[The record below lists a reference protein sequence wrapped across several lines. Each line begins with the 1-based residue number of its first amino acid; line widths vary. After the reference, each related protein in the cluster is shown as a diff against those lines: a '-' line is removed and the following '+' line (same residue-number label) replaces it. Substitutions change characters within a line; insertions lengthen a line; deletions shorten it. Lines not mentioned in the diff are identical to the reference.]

1 MSDLGNRKTFAE
13 NLTMY
18 IEISGKTKKEIA
30 DDLGFPYSTF
40 NEWTTGK
47 KYPRMKNIEIL
58 ANYFR
63 IQKSDLIERKTEA
76 DIKEIEQNDTSVLLT
91 VRLRTDEEFLS
102 VVEGLDKLDAVQ
114 LASVKQIVEALLR
127 K

>member
-18 IEISGKTKKEIA
+18 IENSGKTKKEIA
-30 DDLGFPYSTF
+30 DNLGFPYSTF

-63 IQKSDLIERKTEA
+63 IQKSDLIERKSEA
-76 DIKEIEQNDTSVLLT
+76 DIKEIEQNDTTVLLT
-91 VRLRTDEEFLS
+91 VRLRTDNEFLS
-102 VVEGLDKLDAVQ
+102 VVEGLDKLDPVQ
-114 LASVKQIVEALLR
+114 LASIKQIVQTLLR

>member
-13 NLTMY
+13 NLTAY
-18 IEISGKTKKEIA
+18 IERSGKTKKEIA
-30 DDLGFPYSTF
+30 DDLDFPYSTF

-91 VRLRTDEEFLS
+91 IRLRTDDEFLS

-114 LASVKQIVEALLR
+114 LASIKQIVETLLR

>member
-13 NLTMY
+13 NLTAY
-18 IEISGKTKKEIA
+18 IERSGKTKKEIA
-30 DDLGFPYSTF
+30 DDLDFPYSTF

-58 ANYFR
+58 ANYFH
-63 IQKSDLIERKTEA
+63 IQKSDLIEKKTEA

-91 VRLRTDEEFLS
+91 IRLRTDDEFRS
-102 VVEGLDKLDAVQ
+102 VVEGLDKLDVVQ
-114 LASVKQIVEALLR
+114 LASVKQIVETLLR

>member
-13 NLTMY
+13 NLTAY
-18 IEISGKTKKEIA
+18 IERSGKTKKEIA
-30 DDLGFPYSTF
+30 DDLDFPYSTF

>member
-13 NLTMY
+13 NLTAY
-18 IEISGKTKKEIA
+18 IERSGKTKKEIA
-30 DDLGFPYSTF
+30 DDLDFPYSTF

-91 VRLRTDEEFLS
+91 IRLRTDEEFLS

-114 LASVKQIVEALLR
+114 LASVKQIVQTLLR

>member
-18 IEISGKTKKEIA
+18 IERSGKTKKEIA

-58 ANYFR
+58 ANYFH
-63 IQKSDLIERKTEA
+63 IQKSDLIERKTEE
-76 DIKEIEQNDTSVLLT
+76 DIKEIEQNDTT
-91 VRLRTDEEFLS
+91 VFIVRRLRTDEEFLS

-114 LASVKQIVEALLR
+114 LASVKQIVQTLLR

>member
-13 NLTMY
+13 NLTAY
-18 IEISGKTKKEIA
+18 IERSGKTKKEIA
-30 DDLGFPYSTF
+30 DDLDFPYSTF

-76 DIKEIEQNDTSVLLT
+76 DIKEIEQNDATVLLT
-91 VRLRTDEEFLS
+91 ARLRTDEEFFS
-102 VVEGLDKLDAVQ
+102 VVERLDKLDAVQ
-114 LASVKQIVEALLR
+114 LASVKQIVQTLLR